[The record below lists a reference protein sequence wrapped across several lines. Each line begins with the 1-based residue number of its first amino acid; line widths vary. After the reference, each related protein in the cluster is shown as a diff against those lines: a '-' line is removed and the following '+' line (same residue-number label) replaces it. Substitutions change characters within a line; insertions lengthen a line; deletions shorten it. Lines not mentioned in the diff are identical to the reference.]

1 VPTTRLTP
9 NAKQQ
14 FFDANGNPLAGGK
27 LYTYAGGTT
36 TLLATYTD
44 STGATS
50 NANPIIL
57 DSRGEANVWL
67 AINTSYKFK
76 LTDANDVQI
85 WVVDEVSSPSGT
97 VTSVGLTA
105 PALFTVTGS
114 PVTGAGTL
122 DLAYSGTAL
131 PAANGGTG
139 LTSPGASGN
148 VLVSN
153 GTAWVSS
160 SSGAVSSI
168 SFGSTGLTPS
178 TATGGAVTV
187 AGTLVAGNGGT
198 GLSSPGTAGN
208 VLTSNGTI
216 WTSAAPSSGAGIV
229 FISTLT
235 ASASATIDFTDLST
249 YKKYLIIFENIFPS
263 SSGGPT
269 FSVRFGTGSTPT
281 YLTSNYAFQYSGV
294 TSGSSSSADRI
305 TLGSGLVASSYPGMS
320 GSLFVEGMLSSYTSV
335 QGLFY
340 YTDGTSGS
348 QYSTLVSSGTNY
360 TSTAAKTALRFL
372 PGSGTITSG
381 TFSLYG
387 ITS

>member
-1 VPTTRLTP
+1 VPTTKLTP

-27 LYTYAGGTT
+27 LYTYAAGTT
-36 TLLATYTD
+36 TLLATYID
-44 STGATS
+44 STGTTS

-67 AINTSYKFK
+67 TPGTSYKFK

-85 WVVDEVSSPSGT
+85 WVVDEISSASGT

-122 DLAYSGTAL
+122 ALTYSGTAL

-139 LTSPGASGN
+139 LTSPGANGN

-153 GTAWVSS
+153 GTSWVSS
-160 SSGAVSSI
+160 SSGVVSSV
-168 SFGSTGLTPS
+168 SFGSTGLTPN

-198 GLSSPGTAGN
+198 GLSAPGTAGN

-216 WTSAAPSSGAGIV
+216 WTSAAPSGGGAIT

-235 ASASATIDFTDLST
+235 ASTSSTIDFTGLSG
-249 YKKYLIIFENIFPS
+249 YSKYLIIFENVFTS
-263 SSGGPT
+263 TSGT
-269 FSVRFGTGSTPT
+269 LSLRFGTGATPT
-281 YLTSNYAFQYSGV
+281 YLTSNYGFQYSGV
-294 TSGSSSSADRI
+294 TSGSSTTGDRI
-305 TLGSGLVASSYPGMS
+305 TLVSSLADTSSVTTGMS
-320 GSLFVEGMLSSYTSV
+320 GSLFVEGMLSGRTSV

-340 YTDGTSGS
+340 YTDVSSGS
-348 QYSTLVSSGTNY
+348 QYSSLVSSGTNY
-360 TSTAAKTALRFL
+360 NSTVAKTALRFL
-372 PGSGTITSG
+372 PNSGNIGSG